1 MSYFY
6 SIEEDRRVEIKIKRS
21 RFICSLRYVETLA
34 HAKDF
39 IASVSSEHKTA
50 THNCWAYIVGDKGD
64 LCHASDNGE
73 PAGTAGKPMLN
84 VLQSHNMTNIS
95 AVVTRYFGGVKLGI
109 RGLIDAYAES
119 VTAAVQL
126 SGLKK
131 IVKTIPYKIE
141 VPYGMNDT
149 MVYHLQGFQGKI
161 VETQYS
167 DIVTH
172 YFEVEDQDQPA
183 FNIFLEQYQNSGKL
197 CFYTEF

>member
-34 HAKDF
+34 QAKDF
-39 IASVSSEHKTA
+39 ISSVSSEHKTA

-64 LCHASDNGE
+64 VCHASDNGE

-95 AVVTRYFGGVKLGI
+95 AVVTRFFGGVKLGI

-141 VPYGMNDT
+141 LSYGMNDT
-149 MVYHLQGFQGKI
+149 IVYHLQRFHGKI

-172 YFEVEDQDQPA
+172 YFEIEDQDHPA
-183 FNIFLEQYQNSGKL
+183 FNIFLEQYQDSGKL
-197 CFYTEF
+197 CFYMDF